1 MLSEIHELKCKT
13 NDLMQTVLKFT
24 NGKKNL
30 DMLLASQRI
39 SFFKI
44 GLGYD
49 VLSKPPLKRKNVVFI
64 KSMHD
69 HTHTSS
75 SSHALHDY
83 SYDMNSRSNIKY
95 SSIVKSFS
103 GKPKSK
109 LIWVPKTNT
118 NGPKQPWVPRDSFV

>member
-1 MLSEIHELKCKT
+1 
-13 NDLMQTVLKFT
+13 MQTVLKFT

-49 VLSKPPLKRKNVVFI
+49 VLSKPPLKKKNYVFV
-64 KSMHD
+64 KSLHD

-75 SSHALHDY
+75 TSHMFHDY
-83 SYDMNSRSNIKY
+83 SYNVNSSSNIKY
-95 SSIVKSFS
+95 SSIVQSFS

-109 LIWVPKTNT
+109 WIWVPKTNI
-118 NGPKQPWVPRDSFV
+118 NGPKPPWVPIT